1 MDATDADGLS
11 PDSRGATV
19 RHTATMTVGTL
30 LSRVTGLLRLTLTL
44 AALGLTVVSDSYN
57 AANTTPNMLYELI
70 LGGILT
76 SVLVPLF
83 VERAT
88 HHDDMDEA
96 ASRLMTLVLAV
107 LGALTVLGMV
117 LAPWIMRLYMAGVDD
132 PVRRAQSI
140 QLGTVFLR
148 WLLPQMIFYGI
159 TAVATGILTA
169 RRRFAP
175 PMFAPILNNLA
186 VIVTMLV
193 FIASAGDVSDGRLT
207 TAQTT
212 LLGLGTTLGVV
223 ALAAALWPAVRST
236 GFRFRFR
243 TDWRHD
249 TVRSLLRL
257 GRWVVVYVL
266 VNQVAYV
273 VIINMGQRLGE
284 GVYTAYSQAFLFFSL
299 PHAVIAVS
307 IATALLPGM
316 AERWQARSREGV
328 SELFSRGLRDTWVV
342 MLPAAAGLIAL
353 AGPIIR
359 LFAEYGEI
367 GAEQADLLTEA
378 LAAFAI
384 GLPFFSAFQLLTK
397 TFYATHDSRTP
408 ALVNLGAATVNLTA
422 NLLFAFAVGLG
433 VSGLAFGHAAS
444 YAAGTAALLWLL
456 RGRLGHLDGRRVA
469 ATAAKAAIA
478 ATASGLA
485 AFATSKVVAEIA
497 QVRQVEWR
505 LVQVVASVIAGVL
518 VFLGSALMFRIDEV
532 DEVRKALRSRFRG

>member
-1 MDATDADGLS
+1 
-11 PDSRGATV
+11 
-19 RHTATMTVGTL
+19 
-30 LSRVTGLLRLTLTL
+30 
-44 AALGLTVVSDSYN
+44 
-57 AANTTPNMLYELI
+57 
-70 LGGILT
+70 
-76 SVLVPLF
+76 
-83 VERAT
+83 
-88 HHDDMDEA
+88 
-96 ASRLMTLVLAV
+96 
-107 LGALTVLGMV
+107 
-117 LAPWIMRLYMAGVDD
+117 
-132 PVRRAQSI
+132 
-140 QLGTVFLR
+140 
-148 WLLPQMIFYGI
+148 MIFYGI
-159 TAVATGILTA
+159 AAVATGILTA

-186 VIVTMLV
+186 VIVTMLLFV
-193 FIASAGDVSDGRLT
+193 ASAGDISDGRGLT

-223 ALAAALWPAVRST
+223 ALAVALWPAVRST

-249 TVRSLLRL
+249 AIRSMARL

-266 VNQVAYV
+266 INQVAYV

-316 AERWQARSREGV
+316 AERWQAGLRDGV

-353 AGPIIR
+353 AGPIVR

-367 GAEQADLLTEA
+367 GAEDADLLTEA
-378 LAAFAI
+378 LTAFAV

-408 ALVNLGAATVNLTA
+408 ALVNIGAATVNLTA
-422 NLLFAFAVGLG
+422 NLLLAFAVGLG
-433 VSGLAFGHAAS
+433 VSGLALGHAAS

-497 QVRQVEWR
+497 QVKQAEWR
-505 LVQVVASVIAGVL
+505 LVQVVASVIVGVL
-518 VFLGSALMFRIDEV
+518 VFLGSAFMFRIDEV
-532 DEVRKALRSRFRG
+532 DEVRKALRSRFRR